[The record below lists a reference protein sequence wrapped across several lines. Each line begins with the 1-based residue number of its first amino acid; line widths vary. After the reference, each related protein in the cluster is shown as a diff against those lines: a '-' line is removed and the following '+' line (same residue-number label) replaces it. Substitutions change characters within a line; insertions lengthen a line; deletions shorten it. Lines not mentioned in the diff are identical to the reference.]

1 MQYTLLAL
9 NGTQNCDTLS
19 KEIADVLNKHNC
31 SLMIDDIC
39 LNKFELTL
47 AGIME
52 HSKRAHAVAFPTSLS
67 HLTSPQRKIKDCI
80 CKENNL
86 YARASRYISNNDEFD
101 FYIVSDSNGGMLE
114 GESGYRTNSTFG
126 REAYCEE
133 SYSELEIE
141 RLARAAFEIAER
153 THQHIDL
160 VVLDPR
166 LATSQ
171 LWYKILT
178 DINQDYP
185 SFSVGTRSFEN
196 AIDTLV
202 NTPGELEILI
212 APRTVAKAL
221 NAIAKACK
229 DADFYSC
236 YSGDTTLA
244 LYVFQS
250 PTKYKT
256 LSALASNMVE
266 HSLGGFN

>member
-9 NGTQNCDTLS
+9 NGAKNCDALS
-19 KEIADVLNKHNC
+19 KEITDVLNSHNC
-31 SLMIDDIC
+31 SLQVDDVY
-39 LNKFELTL
+39 LNKFELNL
-47 AGIME
+47 SGIVE
-52 HSKRAHAVAFPTSLS
+52 HSKRAHAVAFPITLS
-67 HLTSPQRKIKDCI
+67 HLTPPQRKIKDNI

-86 YARASRYISNNDEFD
+86 YARASRYIANNDEFD
-101 FYIVSDSNGGMLE
+101 FYIVSDGNGGMLE
-114 GESGYRTNSTFG
+114 GGSGFRTNSAFG

-141 RLARAAFEIAER
+141 RVARAAYEIAER
-153 THQHIDL
+153 THKRIDL
-160 VVLDPR
+160 VDLDPR

-178 DINQDYP
+178 DINEDYP
-185 SFSVGTRSFEN
+185 SVLVGTRSFEN

-202 NTPGELEILI
+202 NSPNELEILI
-212 APRTVAKAL
+212 APRIVAKAL
-221 NAIAKACK
+221 NATAAARR
-229 DADFYSC
+229 DSDFYSC

-250 PTKYKT
+250 PAKDKA
-256 LSALASNMVE
+256 LSALASDMVE